1 MSNIVSSVSSR
12 PVRDV
17 AEAAAPP
24 ASAPASQ
31 GVAEAGGE
39 IETVNISQ
47 NAQNIASL
55 FEAAQQAEGVDEVAI
70 KKIKDKLAAGSYNVS
85 THDLA
90 RAIISVL
97 KEMNS

>member
-12 PVRDV
+12 SMRNV

-24 ASAPASQ
+24 VSAPTSQ
-31 GVAEAGGE
+31 STAAGGGE
-39 IETVNISQ
+39 IDTVSISQ
-47 NAQNIASL
+47 DAQNISIL
-55 FEAAQQAEGVDEVAI
+55 FEAAQQAEGVDEAAI

-85 THDLA
+85 AHDLA
-90 RAIISVL
+90 KAIISVL